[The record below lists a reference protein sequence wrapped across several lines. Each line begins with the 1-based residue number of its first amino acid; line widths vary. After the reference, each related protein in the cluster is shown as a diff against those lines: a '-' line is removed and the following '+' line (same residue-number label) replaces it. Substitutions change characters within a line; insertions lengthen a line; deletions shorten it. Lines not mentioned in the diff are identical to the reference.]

1 MKSNIYYE
9 CKDIV
14 AMPLLLLL
22 VAMNERNIGAK
33 TYKLYPPCMYRLLI
47 YVCVLYIIAH
57 AIVINMSCQIVR
69 NSMLICMERDVRENS
84 DIEPFQERQV
94 TSSVLHQV
102 QVIDCVPITHH

>member
-1 MKSNIYYE
+1 MSEKYWGE
-9 CKDIV
+9 
-14 AMPLLLLL
+14 
-22 VAMNERNIGAK
+22 
-33 TYKLYPPCMYRLLI
+33 KLQVVSPVRI

-57 AIVINMSCQIVR
+57 AIVINMSCQIVQ

-102 QVIDCVPITHH
+102 QVIDCVPITSSPP